1 MGFFP
6 LCLLFMLICASL
18 SMKSIIVAYGV
29 PPYKRRCISS
39 MVYYIDL
46 CIVCPLLLWIPFSN
60 KCFRLHNF
68 FTFVLL
74 ICVIKNSISCFVATS
89 ELLNIVKHIPWACVW
104 WFPWAYPLTE
114 NYILSVVHWWQVSDF
129 GLTIA
134 NPNGSPP
141 KNSV

>member
-1 MGFFP
+1 
-6 LCLLFMLICASL
+6 MLIVHVDMCKFINEINYRTIRGAAIQAKVHQRHGILHWLLHCMSVVVVNSL
-18 SMKSIIVAYGV
+18 
-29 PPYKRRCISS
+29 
-39 MVYYIDL
+39 
-46 CIVCPLLLWIPFSN
+46 FQQ
-60 KCFRLHNF
+60 CFRLHNF

-89 ELLNIVKHIPWACVW
+89 ELFNIVKHIPWACVW

-114 NYILSVVHWWQVSDF
+114 NFILCVVHWWQVSDF

>member
-6 LCLLFMLICASL
+6 LCLLFMLICGSL
-18 SMKSIIVAYGV
+18 KMKSIIIAYGV
-29 PPYKRRCISS
+29 PQYKQRCINSV
-39 MVYYIDL
+39 VYYIDL
-46 CIVCPLLLWIPFSN
+46 CIVCLLLLWIPYSN
-60 KCFRLHNF
+60 KWFRLHNF

-89 ELLNIVKHIPWACVW
+89 ELFNIVKHITWACVW
-104 WFPWAYPLTE
+104 WFPWAYAE
-114 NYILSVVHWWQVSDF
+114 NYILCVVHLWQVSDF

-134 NPNGSPP
+134 NPKGSPP